1 MYSSELNIQVSCYRV
16 AILAIALVAALPV
29 QAERFATIAEA
40 QKLMFPTATEME
52 SRLFRYSTAD
62 ARAIE
67 KLAGTKLRK
76 PVNRLWIAREG
87 TNLLGVVLH
96 DQVLGKHEVI
106 DYAVGITPSG
116 QVKSIEVLEYRE
128 SYGGEIR
135 GAKWRSQFRGK
146 TADAPLTLHRDVYNL
161 SGATISCRNVT
172 EGVKRMLAVF
182 ETVVRPQLFAGDRV
196 PVNSPSRQ
204 SR

>member
-1 MYSSELNIQVSCYRV
+1 MSCRIGV
-16 AILAIALVAALPV
+16 FAALFIALFPAR
-29 QAERFATIAEA
+29 AERFATIAEA
-40 QKLMFPTATEME
+40 QKLMFPAATEMQ
-52 SRLFRYSTAD
+52 SRALRYSASD

-67 KLAGTKLRK
+67 KLAGSKLLK
-76 PVNRLWIAREG
+76 AANRMWVAREG
-87 TNLLGVVLH
+87 TNILGVVFH

-106 DYAVGITPSG
+106 DYAVAVNPSG

-146 TADAPLTLHRDVYNL
+146 TASAPLTLHRDVYNL

-182 ETVVRPQLFAGDRV
+182 ETVVRPQLFAVDRV
-196 PVNSPSRQ
+196 PVTAITNDSR
-204 SR
+204 